1 MTDARSR
8 PLSPT
13 VGARAVIL
21 HQGHVLLLR
30 AEEPGRVYFFLPGGH
45 VKHGER
51 LEDAVV
57 REVMEETG
65 IAVTVE
71 RPLWVREFIASR
83 HKRRAAGVPAS
94 HHVLA
99 VIFLC
104 RPESGHYENCQP
116 EKIGRFVGDSNVS
129 GVTGMEWV
137 PLTDINN
144 RELHPPQMKR
154 ILSGLFPP
162 QGTGIEFWG
171 EEV

>member
-1 MTDARSR
+1 MTEPRSR
-8 PLSPT
+8 PRSPT
-13 VGARAVIL
+13 IGARAVIL
-21 HQGHVLLLR
+21 HQEQILLLR

-45 VKHGER
+45 VEHGER

-104 RPESGHYENCQP
+104 RPVLSRYQTCQP
-116 EKIGRFVGDSNVS
+116 GEIGRFVGDPNVT

-137 PLTDINN
+137 PLAEIQNK
-144 RELHPPQMKR
+144 ELHPPQMKR
-154 ILSGLFPP
+154 ILTGPFP
-162 QGTGIEFWG
+162 QSVTGIEFWG
-171 EEV
+171 EEA